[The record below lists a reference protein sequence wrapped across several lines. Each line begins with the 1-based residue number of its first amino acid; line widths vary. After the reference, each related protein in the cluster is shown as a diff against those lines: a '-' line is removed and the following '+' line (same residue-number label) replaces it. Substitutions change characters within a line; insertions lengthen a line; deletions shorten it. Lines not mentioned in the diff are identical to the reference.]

1 MPVLILAVAEYL
13 DELLQDRRVATVA
26 PLCKLCRVV
35 EMAIYLAFMFVVGVL
50 GSEHR
55 WTY

>member
-1 MPVLILAVAEYL
+1 MLILAVAEYL

-50 GSEHR
+50 GSEHC